1 MALRS
6 YEIGLLS
13 IGMLPFAVLA
23 IAGLAMGAVFIGSK
37 LSTEDASEIILSVVT
52 IGLIVFAV
60 LIFVTRMCV
69 KIRPVEHFDPTSA
82 PADTPQQLL
91 TDITATEGDVCK
103 LITRTDKF
111 IQSDIGKPGY
121 DNPDLVT
128 AAQQQAR
135 QAVGG
140 PITDCDAFW
149 PLHPQGR
156 GSMPDVSGDA
166 ALQEADNRL
175 TRMEMTLKSLTGP
188 ELEKT
193 YDRAVKCEGF
203 AGSLDLAD
211 LRRRLDVIHDTIGF
225 QQQKYLKPIDD
236 KNAALQ
242 RGEASDCDKKRG
254 SKVAVTAS
262 TTGQT
267 PNAS

>member
-23 IAGLAMGAVFIGSK
+23 IAGLAMGLGFIGSK
-37 LSTEDASEIILSVVT
+37 FSAEDISEIVLSVGT

-69 KIRPVEHFDPTSA
+69 KISPVEHFDPTSA
-82 PADTPQQLL
+82 PTDTPQQLL
-91 TDITATEGDVCK
+91 VDITATEADVCK

-111 IQSDIGKPGY
+111 IQSDIGKPGH

-140 PITDCDAFW
+140 QITDCDAYW
-149 PLHPQGR
+149 PDL
-156 GSMPDVSGDA
+156 SGDA

>member
-23 IAGLAMGAVFIGSK
+23 LAGLAMGAAFIGSK
-37 LSTEDASEIILSVVT
+37 FSAEDIGEITLSVVT

-60 LIFVTRMCV
+60 LIFITRMCV
-69 KIRPVEHFDPTSA
+69 KISPMENFDPSST
-82 PADTPQQLL
+82 PTDTPQQLL
-91 TDITATEGDVCK
+91 VDIAATEADVCK

-111 IQSDIGKPGY
+111 IQSDIGKPGH

-135 QAVGG
+135 QAVGA

-149 PLHPQGR
+149 
-156 GSMPDVSGDA
+156 PDVSGDA

-175 TRMEMTLKSLTGP
+175 TRMEMTLKSFTGP
-188 ELEKT
+188 EFEKT

-242 RGEASDCDKKRG
+242 RGEVSDCDKKRG
-254 SKVAVTAS
+254 STVAVTAS
-262 TTGQT
+262 TTGKT